1 MSEIQARRYF
11 VGVIPSAVDKQRRIA
26 FPKVWRLDT
35 DTERTQFFLF
45 PAQNGH
51 LYILTEERANRLY
64 DLLSQSSIMDDEKMA
79 AFAELGALMQV
90 VNLDKQGRF
99 TLNQNLAAYTGIQD
113 AAEFR
118 GGVWYGLLAAP
129 GRPFKP
135 GGDGDSFNIIR
146 MIEDSYRRTPPKQE

>member
-1 MSEIQARRYF
+1 MPEIQSRRYF

-64 DLLSQSSIMDDEKMA
+64 DLLAQSSIMDSEKMA
-79 AFAELGALMQV
+79 AFTELGTLMQV
-90 VNLDKQGRF
+90 INLDKQGRF
-99 TLNQNLAAYTGIQD
+99 TLNQNLAVYTDIHD

-118 GGVWYGLLAAP
+118 GGVWYGLLSAP

-135 GGDGDSFNIIR
+135 GGDDDSFNIIR
-146 MIEDSYRRTPPKQE
+146 MIEDSNRHAPPAQG